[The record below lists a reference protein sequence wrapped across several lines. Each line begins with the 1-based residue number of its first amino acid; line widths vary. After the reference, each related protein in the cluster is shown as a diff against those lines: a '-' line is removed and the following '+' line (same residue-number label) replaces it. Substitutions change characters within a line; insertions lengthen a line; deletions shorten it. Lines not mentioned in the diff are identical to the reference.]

1 MRYVTLASDTMKHL
15 LAEQISNDKHGWAF

>member
-15 LAEQISNDKHGWAF
+15 RAQQISNDKHG